1 MISTV
6 LDRPAAPSSPARF
19 PKRESIVQV
28 ESPSL
33 SCADIAHH
41 RRLPLRN
48 PGGFV
53 LAGIEP
59 ILAAVRLWRERS
71 RTRRQLAAMSERE
84 LQDMGICRSEIADEI
99 AHPFWRALAVANT
112 AR

>member
-6 LDRPAAPSSPARF
+6 LDRPEAPSSPARF
-19 PKRESIVQV
+19 PKRESIPQV
-28 ESPSL
+28 EAPSL
-33 SCADIAHH
+33 SCADMAHH

-53 LAGIEP
+53 LAGIEA
-59 ILAAVRLWRERS
+59 ILATVRLWRERG
-71 RTRRQLAAMSERE
+71 RARRQLAAMSERE
-84 LQDMGICRSEIADEI
+84 LQDMGICRSEIANEI
-99 AHPFWRALAVANT
+99 AQPFWRALANA